1 MLRYLKA
8 YLFGKYDHKWESAP
22 TDHTGL
28 TMFTVANDLHIGSE
42 YQDNPNAFEEL
53 CKLNNDSS
61 TILIGDIFDLACCPK
76 DRVFELENLMN
87 TFIIRFRDSYIMGN
101 HERNGGLDDIAL
113 SHRTKAGKYFAFA
126 HGDLISDYD
135 KWSKYRLKPRGAS
148 FFQLLFTKFL
158 DDLDHLKAM
167 RPLPDGFIERAYEY
181 CVKNKVDGVV
191 CGHFHPEKERRYY
204 YQGKTIIILPAH
216 KINQVWL

>member
-1 MLRYLKA
+1 MLRYIKA
-8 YLFGKYDHKWESAP
+8 FLFNVYDHKWASAP

-28 TMFTVANDLHIGSE
+28 TMFTVANDLHIGSD
-42 YQDNPNAFEEL
+42 YQDNPNALQEL
-53 CKLNNDSS
+53 NQLKVLDIYM
-61 TILIGDIFDLACCPK
+61 ILLGDIFDLACCKKSKVP
-76 DRVFELENLMN
+76 ELEYLMN
-87 TFIIRFRDSYIMGN
+87 KYSTIFGVDYIMGN
-101 HERNGGLDDIAL
+101 HERNGLEDRVI
-113 SHRTKAGKYFAFA
+113 SYRTKAGKYYAFT

-158 DDLDHLKAM
+158 DDLDHLKAK
-167 RPLPDGFIERAYEY
+167 RPLPEGFIERAYEY

-191 CGHFHPEKERRYY
+191 CGHFHPEEERRYF

-216 KINQVWL
+216 KINRVWL